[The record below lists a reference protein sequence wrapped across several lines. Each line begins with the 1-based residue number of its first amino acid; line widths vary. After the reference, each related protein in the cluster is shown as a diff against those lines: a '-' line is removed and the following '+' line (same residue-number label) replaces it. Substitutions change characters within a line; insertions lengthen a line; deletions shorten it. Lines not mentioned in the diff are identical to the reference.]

1 MGGIFL
7 FRKTV
12 QLIAGFLCGLLFI
25 EWFPISVPT
34 GLTEILAACIL
45 RPVPFFASAIV
56 FIVGFLTNAELIGEE
71 IILTVR
77 LFMKRKTT
85 VFNLLFSL
93 FFLTGFITL
102 FLIGFWQT
110 VVFFCFS
117 ILYGIISIDLKE
129 FKLA

>member
-1 MGGIFL
+1 M
-7 FRKTV
+7 RKTV
-12 QLIAGFLCGLLFI
+12 QLIGGFICGYLFI

-110 VVFFCFS
+110 VVFFCSS
-117 ILYGIISIDLKE
+117 ILYGIISIDFEELKLG
-129 FKLA
+129 KV

>member
-1 MGGIFL
+1 M
-7 FRKTV
+7 FRKIV
-12 QLIAGFLCGLLFI
+12 QLIAGFICGLLFI
-25 EWFPISVPT
+25 EWFPVSVAS
-34 GLTEILAACIL
+34 GLTEIFAACIL

-71 IILTVR
+71 IILTVQ

-85 VFNLLFSL
+85 VFNLLYSL
-93 FFLTGFITL
+93 FFLAGFIIL
-102 FLIGFWQT
+102 FQIGFWQT

-129 FKLA
+129 LKLA